1 MLKDLTINK
10 IEPVGFMLDLFF
22 IQNGAEYVQNENMF
36 EHYETGIYR
45 HDGFKFNFDKFIQ
58 LNCSDN
64 IITKY
69 SSEYNSYGICD
80 NYKQVLAKYK
90 DILNNPDVNY
100 VIGISTVSKSMG
112 FRYYGWGEYIG
123 NQILAHEYFDEDT
136 DIDELYVYHIYE
148 ID

>member
-22 IQNGAEYVQNENMF
+22 IQNGTEYVSDENMF

-58 LNCSDN
+58 LNCSNN

-100 VIGISTVSKSMG
+100 VIGISTVPKSMG

-123 NQILAHEYFDEDT
+123 NQTLAHEYFDEDT
-136 DIDELYVYHIYE
+136 EIDELYVYHIYE